1 MRIPDLNDLVP
12 RTAALR
18 RVAAAVL
25 FAGLLLRPVP
35 SFGQPAHSPDGLRGF
50 ALGGLFPSGAFDSHV
65 GRDGAVGAL
74 YLALRSGLS
83 PIFAGFELSGSYYGH
98 VHRHAHMDNIPEVQ
112 LDVHTYN
119 NIIQGLFFL
128 RLQPSVGD
136 VSPYVEG
143 LAGISYIFTDT
154 TVSDG
159 DAQDDF
165 AYDIN
170 FDDWTVAAGAGAG
183 VVVRLR
189 GRPGGGGGGTFLD
202 FKVRYMAGGRASY
215 LSQGGLVVDGDRVSY
230 NVDRSA
236 TNFFTVQAGLTWF
249 F

>member
-1 MRIPDLNDLVP
+1 MRTPALNDLVP
-12 RTAALR
+12 RTSAFR
-18 RVAAAVL
+18 RVASAAF
-25 FAGLLLRPVP
+25 FAVLLLRPIP
-35 SFGQPAHSPDGLRGF
+35 SFGQAAPSPVGLRGF

-65 GRDGAVGAL
+65 GRDGGVAAVQ
-74 YLALRSGLS
+74 LALRSGSS
-83 PIFAGFELSGSYYGH
+83 PIFVGLDLSYSYYGH
-98 VHRHAHMDNIPEVQ
+98 VHRHTHMDNIPEVQ

-119 NIIQGLFFL
+119 NIVQGLFFL
-128 RLQPSVGD
+128 RLQSRVGA
-136 VSPYVEG
+136 VSPYLEG

-154 TVSDG
+154 TVSDDDAG
-159 DAQDDF
+159 DDV

-183 VVVRLR
+183 IVVRLR

-202 FKVRYMAGGRASY
+202 VKVRYMAGGRASY

-230 NVDRSA
+230 DVDRSA